1 MYASPPTGIVFTDS
15 LGLLPEVFVKLVH
28 VVIAVSLSVA
38 TAVAG
43 IYAVAATTAK
53 TMVASF
59 STSQATSR
67 TQIADFSSRVKQAAA
82 AHRAAR
88 ASCKLLAGPQRQA
101 CNAEMRAQDAR
112 AFGARQP

>member
-1 MYASPPTGIVFTDS
+1 MYASPPTRSGFAAIF
-15 LGLLPEVFVKLVH
+15 GFLLEVGVKLVH

-38 TAVAG
+38 TAAAG
-43 IYAVAATTAK
+43 IYAVAATTAR

-82 AHRAAR
+82 AHREAR
-88 ASCKLLAGPQRQA
+88 ASCKLLAGSQRQA

-112 AFGARQP
+112 AFGAHQP